1 MTEQRYDVYEVVILP
16 PLRGCCSHHAFSRG
30 SVLRTPPPACTLST
44 PSGFVQH
51 QTKIKQIKD
60 EVKILT
66 KGGILM
72 VSSFDYPYNFLKEST
87 VNNCIS
93 IQPDFRNLSLYSL
106 FFYKFAPQPNEE
118 TGSAEE
124 QPANAKA
131 SSASSAPT
139 SSPNEVTQ
147 RISLNL

>member
-1 MTEQRYDVYEVVILP
+1 MPYKTVIYLVWQPVVKWSPKGWDDHRQVVERSVTPAWRWYEINNPEGPEGVAEQRYEVYEVAILP

-30 SVLRTPPPACTLST
+30 SVLRTPPPACTLTT

-93 IQPDFRNLSLYSL
+93 IQPDFRNLS
-106 FFYKFAPQPNEE
+106 
-118 TGSAEE
+118 
-124 QPANAKA
+124 
-131 SSASSAPT
+131 
-139 SSPNEVTQ
+139 
-147 RISLNL
+147 